1 MPKKTPK
8 TSFHSLHREVRADRR
23 RLAFRKLDEG
33 WEAEDVAELVEVH
46 EKTLKGWIRRRD
58 TLEQNGFHG
67 EKRGNPNDRRL
78 LDDRK
83 QQEIVEAIR
92 DTTPDDHGVSSF
104 LWSRKAIA
112 ELAER
117 KYGITLNP
125 QRISAYTNHWGFSP
139 QKPKRRAYEQDPEKI
154 RVWLEETYPEIQK
167 RAKKEGAEIHWA
179 DETNINMNSNC
190 LCSYAPKGKTPEIA
204 IPARKTSFSLI
215 SSLTNRGKLRYM
227 AYKGG
232 MNAKLFLVFL
242 KRLTKDTDKKVFLIV
257 DNLRV
262 HHAKIVKEWQRLMR
276 SKQKTPERVMAYF
289 RHESVRYA
297 EWN

>member
-1 MPKKTPK
+1 MPHET
-8 TSFHSLHREVRADRR
+8 FDFRSLPADVRADRR
-23 RLAFRKLDEG
+23 KIAFEMMDEG
-33 WEAEDVAELVEVH
+33 CSREAIAHRVH
-46 EKTLKGWIRRRD
+46 ASLSAVSSWRKRRPEIESSD
-58 TLEQNGFHG
+58 GHG
-67 EKRGNPNDRRL
+67 RKRGNPNDQHL
-78 LDDRK
+78 LDDGR
-83 QQEIVEAIR
+83 QQKIIEAIR

-125 QRISAYTNHWGFSP
+125 QRVSAYTNRWGLSP
-139 QKPKRRAYEQDPEKI
+139 QKPKRRAYEQDPEQVK
-154 RVWLEETYPEIQK
+154 VWLEETYPEIRN

-179 DETNINMNSNC
+179 DETNISMNSNC
-190 LCSYAPKGKTPEIA
+190 LRSYAPKGKTPEVA

-215 SSLTNRGKLRYM
+215 SSLTNQGKLRFM

-232 MNAKLFLVFL
+232 MNAMLFLIFL

-262 HHAKIVKEWQRLMR
+262 HHAKIVQAWQKKKRGEDRAFFPCPRIFPKGM
-276 SKQKTPERVMAYF
+276 SM
-289 RHESVRYA
+289 SI
-297 EWN
+297 

>member
-1 MPKKTPK
+1 MPHETLD
-8 TSFHSLHREVRADRR
+8 FRSLPADVRADRR
-23 RLAFRKLDEG
+23 KIAFEMMDEG
-33 WEAEDVAELVEVH
+33 CSREEIAHRVH
-46 EKTLKGWIRRRD
+46 ASLSAVSSWRKRRPEIESND
-58 TLEQNGFHG
+58 GHG
-67 EKRGNPNDRRL
+67 RKRGNPNDQHL
-78 LDDRK
+78 LDLRR
-83 QQEIVEAIR
+83 QQEILSAIR

-125 QRISAYTNHWGFSP
+125 QRVSAYTNRWGLSP
-139 QKPKRRAYEQDPEKI
+139 QKPKRRAYEQDQEQVKA
-154 RVWLEETYPEIQK
+154 WLEETYPDIRK

-190 LCSYAPKGKTPEIA
+190 LRSYAPKGKTPEVA

-215 SSLTNRGKLRYM
+215 SSLTNQGRLRYM

-232 MNAKLFLVFL
+232 MNARLFLVFL

-262 HHAKIVKEWQRLMR
+262 HHAKIVQAWQ
-276 SKQKTPERVMAYF
+276 KQNEEKIELFFPAPVFSPRER
-289 RHESVRYA
+289 R
-297 EWN
+297 